1 MNRDVL
7 GKSLMGAV
15 FLVPFSHTGMLLGPG
30 TLPSQEVNAAKL
42 KFGYLLLKSQNS
54 GASVGREES
63 NLIQKS

>member
-15 FLVPFSHTGMLLGPG
+15 FLVPFSHTWMLLGPG

-42 KFGYLLLKSQNS
+42 KFGYLLLK
-54 GASVGREES
+54 
-63 NLIQKS
+63 NLILRNRYWPKGSTAF